1 MRRFTWSICRC
12 AATSETTGKVSAELS
27 EYGGRSLTAIGSGSL
42 TEQLGYRIAAS
53 ERKSDGYMEN
63 QYLGRDDTNNIDESV
78 LRGKLAYSPSDDLK
92 LGLTLFY
99 LDADNGYD
107 AFSLYN
113 TRKTLSDKPGRDQQ
127 ESWAGALTGQWSGNE
142 NFTLEA
148 TLSHA
153 NSDTEYGYDEDWS
166 YIGFHPLEYS
176 QTDNYQRDKDNASLD
191 LRLLSTESSKLF
203 AGRTS
208 WVLGVYHRNEQE
220 DLLQT
225 FRKN

>member
-1 MRRFTWSICRC
+1 M
-12 AATSETTGKVSAELS
+12 S

-42 TEQLGYRIAAS
+42 TEQLGYRMEPPAN
-53 ERKSDGYMEN
+53 SDGDTEN

-142 NFTLEA
+142 NFTL
-148 TLSHA
+148 
-153 NSDTEYGYDEDWS
+153 
-166 YIGFHPLEYS
+166 
-176 QTDNYQRDKDNASLD
+176 
-191 LRLLSTESSKLF
+191 
-203 AGRTS
+203 
-208 WVLGVYHRNEQE
+208 
-220 DLLQT
+220 
-225 FRKN
+225 